1 MRPRWVAQLAW
12 LTALLPAGLR
22 ACPASCPRRHSSS
35 QLSLH
40 CWAAGVCLHKRN
52 SMESCSVAFLSLHLA
67 ALHINHLK
75 LSSHILTL
83 SLHACCASSLLFWHM
98 QVVAYYIEQS
108 KANNHA
114 VREAACACIAELM
127 CKASC
132 QLPLDS
138 RGSCILAQ
146 GVTQRLMKS
155 RGVTNAGAW
164 FNSNPPRSCNST
176 S

>member
-1 MRPRWVAQLAW
+1 MLAG
-12 LTALLPAGLR
+12 LTALCPLLCVPAQLPAPGVTPRSCVATAGL
-22 ACPASCPRRHSSS
+22 PRYICTS
-35 QLSLH
+35 QTQ
-40 CWAAGVCLHKRN
+40 WRV
-52 SMESCSVAFLSLHLA
+52 A
-67 ALHINHLK
+67 ALLCCRFISNLVIINHLK
-75 LSSHILTL
+75 LSSRILTL
-83 SLHACCASSLLFWHM
+83 SLHACCASSLFFWRM

-132 QLPLDS
+132 QLRVDS

-155 RGVTNAGAW
+155 HGVTNAGVW
-164 FNSNPPRSCNST
+164 FDFTTPYPLNST